1 MFELLL
7 TKNYFLDAGGKFN
20 VNKMCRTR
28 PSPGRL
34 LYIVCTLILRSDPG
48 ETELNQESRRETFVL
63 TKMSLKPIK
72 S

>member
-48 ETELNQESRRETFVL
+48 ETELNQE
-63 TKMSLKPIK
+63 
-72 S
+72 